1 MSLKIAIINGPNL
14 NLTGMREP
22 QIYGNQTFEQWI
34 PELEKSFPNVILS
47 YFQSNIE
54 GELINRLHACRLE
67 ADGIILNAGAYT
79 HTSIA
84 LADAIAAIQVPCIEL
99 HLSNVWAREEFRKT
113 SYIASR
119 CIGSISGLGMEGY
132 RLAIAYFLS
141 LNHTNE
147 QA

>member
-14 NLTGMREP
+14 NLTGHREP
-22 QIYGNQTFEQWI
+22 QIYGTQTFDELMEQLI
-34 PELEKSFPNVILS
+34 RIFPGVELS

-54 GELINRLHACRLE
+54 GELIDRLHQCRE
-67 ADGIILNAGAYT
+67 TTDGIILNAGAYT

-84 LADAIAAIQVPCIEL
+84 LADAVAAISVPCIEL
-99 HLSNVWAREEFRKT
+99 HLSNVLAREEFRKT
-113 SYIASR
+113 SFIASK

-132 RLAIAYFLS
+132 RLAIAYFIS
-141 LNHTNE
+141 RNHTHE